1 MHNIIVGKQFWEIF
15 PMKIQSF
22 LNYNFENIIKVKR
35 EV

>member
-1 MHNIIVGKQFWEIF
+1 MHNIIVGKQFWETL
-15 PMKIQSF
+15 PMKMQSF